1 MSGYLNIRQMNDYS
15 FLVSGNIDGYIVQ
28 KQCAT
33 HRSVVKYVRSVLR
46 NTNNVRIDIEPTLGC
61 ESGWLKQQLCC

>member
-1 MSGYLNIRQMNDYS
+1 MNDYS

-33 HRSVVKYVRSVLR
+33 HRSVVKYVRSANR
-46 NTNNVRIDIEPTLGC
+46 NNRLIIDIEPTLGL
-61 ESGWLKQQLCC
+61 ESVWLREQLA